1 MHIFFTF
8 LVIFLLTLNTDM
20 LNYEHRQAQQL
31 VLESKHFAY
40 FLTQSAV
47 RAVRADPNNYDN
59 LWGLF
64 RLGHLAFRQGLGL
77 PVEAVEDSIKKGMRD
92 ENA

>member
-1 MHIFFTF
+1 M
-8 LVIFLLTLNTDM
+8 
-20 LNYEHRQAQQL
+20 
-31 VLESKHFAY
+31 SKRSNKLSAEDQR
-40 FLTQSAV
+40 LKDIEDAV

-77 PVEAVEDSIKKGMRD
+77 PVEAVEQSIQKGMK
-92 ENA
+92 N